1 LAAVICTRRE
11 RTNHST
17 EQSIVANT
25 QPLSDLFIGIAGMI
39 GAGKS
44 TLATALGRHLSLPVY
59 YEPVEDNEYLADFY
73 RDTKRYSFAT
83 QIYLLNRR
91 FQQHQ
96 EIIWRGG
103 GGVQDRTIYEDAV
116 FAKMLVDIGL
126 MEERDYRT
134 YVALFRH
141 MSNFMCRPNV
151 IIYLD
156 VKPERSLERVR
167 LRTRE
172 VESGVTLEYLT
183 ALYSEYQRFIGDISR
198 TVPVIRV
205 DWDRFRDVE
214 EMASVI
220 EREYLHANF
229 LRTAQWEPT
238 RG

>member
-1 LAAVICTRRE
+1 MTTPARPSDR
-11 RTNHST
+11 
-17 EQSIVANT
+17 
-25 QPLSDLFIGIAGMI
+25 LSELFIGIAGMI

-44 TLATALGRHLSLPVY
+44 TLATALGRHLDLPVY
-59 YEPVEDNEYLADFY
+59 FEPVADNVYLADFY
-73 RDTKRYSFAT
+73 RDTRRYCFAT

-126 MEERDYRT
+126 MEERDYAT
-134 YVALFRH
+134 YLSLFRH
-141 MSNFMCRPNV
+141 MSNFMCRPNLIV
-151 IIYLD
+151 YLD

-167 LRTRE
+167 MRSRD
-172 VESGVTLEYLT
+172 VETGITLEYLQ
-183 ALYSEYQRFIGDISR
+183 ALYAGYERFIGDIAR

-205 DWDRFRDVE
+205 DYDRFRDAE
-214 EMASVI
+214 EMATVI
-220 EREYLHANF
+220 EREYLDASF
-229 LRTAQWEPT
+229 LRTVSWEPT

>member
-1 LAAVICTRRE
+1 MSTR
-11 RTNHST
+11 S
-17 EQSIVANT
+17 
-25 QPLSDLFIGIAGMI
+25 LSDLFIGIAGII

-44 TLATALGRHLSLPVY
+44 TLAAALGRHLDLPVY
-59 YEPVEDNEYLADFY
+59 YEPVADNEYLADFY

-126 MEERDYRT
+126 MEQRDYDT
-134 YVALFRH
+134 YVNLFRN

-156 VKPERSLERVR
+156 VSPERSMERVR
-167 LRTRE
+167 MRSRD
-172 VESGVTLEYLT
+172 VESGISLEYLR
-183 ALYSEYQRFIGDISR
+183 ALHTEYGRFIDSISR

-214 EMASVI
+214 EMATVI
-220 EREYLHANF
+220 EQEYLHASF